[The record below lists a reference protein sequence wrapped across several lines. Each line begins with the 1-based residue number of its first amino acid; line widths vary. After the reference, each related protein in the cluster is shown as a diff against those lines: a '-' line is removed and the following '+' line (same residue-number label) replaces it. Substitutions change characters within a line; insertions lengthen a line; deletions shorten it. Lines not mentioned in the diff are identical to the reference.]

1 MIARLI
7 RFSIKNRLLVLLAT
21 VLFSLWG
28 MYSVNTISLDAI
40 PDLSDV
46 QVIVRTSYAGQSP
59 QVVEDQVTYPL
70 STAMLSV
77 PGAKT
82 VRGYSFFGDS
92 FVYIIF
98 SDDTDLY
105 WARSRVLEYL
115 NQITDQLPE
124 NAKPK
129 LGPDATGVGWIYQ
142 YALIDRTGKHDLSE
156 LRSYQDWLIKYEL
169 QTVTDVSEVATVGG
183 MVKQYQV
190 VLDPNRLRGYYL
202 TLGSVKKAI
211 MESNNETG
219 GSVLELAEAEYMVRL
234 KGYVKN
240 VNDLRL
246 VSVPL
251 LRNRTSLSSLQL
263 QDVVEDI
270 RVGPAMRRGV
280 ADLNGE
286 GEVVGGII
294 VMRSGSNA
302 LNTITAVKEKLNELR
317 KSLPEGM
324 EIIETYDRSQLIN
337 RGVETLSYRLM
348 EEMLVVIIV
357 CALFLMHFRS
367 SLVILISL
375 PVSILVAFIVMRLQG
390 INANIMSLGGIAIA
404 IGAMVDASIVM
415 IENVHKHIE
424 RIQDQVDMT
433 HQVRLNAIYQ
443 AAKEVGS
450 PLFFSLLIITFSFLP
465 IFTLEA
471 QEARLFMPLAYTKT
485 YAMAIAAGLSV
496 TLVPA
501 LMAYLI
507 KGRISKEKDNPL
519 NRFFMNLYM
528 PVINLALKK
537 PNVVLIATGVLLLSA
552 IWPFVDMGNEF
563 MPEMDE
569 GDLLYMPTTLPG
581 ISVGKAREILQ
592 QTDRLI
598 KTVPEVKQV
607 FGKVGRA
614 ETATDP
620 APLTMLETTIQLKP
634 KDQWREGMTLEKLK
648 LELDQRVKIPSL
660 HNAWL
665 MPIRARIDMQSTG
678 INTPIGLKIS
688 GPDLAVIENIGK
700 HVESIISQLPDTAS
714 VYAERAV
721 GARYIDI
728 DIDRDSAAHYG
739 LSIAEIQDAASIA
752 IGGRDLT
759 ITTEGRQRYA
769 VNLRYPQSM
778 RDSIE
783 KLKDIQIIAT
793 EDIRVLLQDLA
804 EIRVVSGPSVIK
816 SENARL
822 NAWVFITNKK
832 GDIGRYVE
840 SAKQALDEQLQLPA
854 GYSLS
859 WTGQYQ
865 FMQRAE
871 KRMETIV
878 PVTILIIFILLY
890 LSFRSVTESIIVMIS
905 VPLALVGGI
914 WLLYILDYHMSVAV
928 AVGFIAL
935 AGVAAEF
942 GVVMLVYLKEAI
954 IRHNPQTEEELLN
967 SVIDGAV
974 LRVRPKTMTAAVII
988 VSLFPIMVGTG
999 TGSEVMQRIAAPM
1012 IGGMVT
1018 APLVSMVL
1026 IPVIYFLWQKNRLQ
1040 KGFDLVPEKELENAL

>member
-7 RFSIKNRLLVLLAT
+7 HFSIKNRLLVLLAT

-28 MYSVNTISLDAI
+28 IYSVNTISLDAI

-46 QVIVRTSYAGQSP
+46 QVIVRTSYVGQSP

-129 LGPDATGVGWIYQ
+129 IGPDATGVGWIYQ
-142 YALIDRTGKHDLSE
+142 YALVDRTGKHDLSE

-169 QTVTDVSEVATVGG
+169 QTVADVSEVATIGG

-190 VLDPNRLRGYYL
+190 ILDPNRLRGYYL

-211 MESNNETG
+211 IESNNETG

-234 KGYVKN
+234 KGYVN
-240 VNDLRL
+240 SVEDLNL

-263 QDVVEDI
+263 QDVVQDI

-302 LNTITAVKEKLNELR
+302 LNTINAVKEKLNELR

-348 EEMLVVIIV
+348 EEMLVVIVV

-424 RIQDQVDMT
+424 RIQDKQELT

-537 PNVVLIATGVLLLSA
+537 PKFVLIATSVLLLSA

-598 KTVPEVKQV
+598 KTIPEVKQV

-634 KDQWREGMTLEKLK
+634 KDQWREGMTMEKLK

-688 GPDLAVIENIGK
+688 GPDLTVIENIGK
-700 HVESIISQLPDTAS
+700 NVESIINQLPDTAS

-739 LSIAEIQDAASIA
+739 LSIAEIQEAASIA
-752 IGGRDLT
+752 IGGKDLT

-804 EIRVVSGPSVIK
+804 EIRIVNGPSVIK
-816 SENARL
+816 SENARM

-832 GDIGRYVE
+832 GDIGRYVDG
-840 SAKQALDEQLQLPA
+840 AKQALDEQLQLPA

-859 WTGQYQ
+859 WSGQYQ

-890 LSFRSVTESIIVMIS
+890 LSFRSVAESIIVMIS

-954 IRHNPQTEEELLN
+954 IRHNPQTEEALLH

-988 VSLFPIMVGTG
+988 ASLFPIMVGTG

-1026 IPVIYFLWQKNRLQ
+1026 IPVIYFLWQKKKLQ
-1040 KGFDLVPEKELENAL
+1040 KGLVLVPEKEPADAL